1 MPNTSLVLASNW
13 LLIFFFLQLGSDK
26 GREGGDGERESEM
39 LSAQGAGR
47 AKTFEILI
55 PQCKSSAGFIAGL
68 RWGHTSGQ
76 TVPLRD
82 PPQDMGVTGQ
92 VSYGARNQVLGTR
105 VDE

>member
-1 MPNTSLVLASNW
+1 MK
-13 LLIFFFLQLGSDK
+13 G
-26 GREGGDGERESEM
+26 GREGGVGERESKT
-39 LSAQGAGR
+39 LSTPGAGR

-76 TVPLRD
+76 AVPLCD
-82 PPQDMGVTGQ
+82 PPRDMGVTGQ
-92 VSYGARNQVLGTR
+92 VSYGPEIRVWGPG